1 MSIATNRV
9 TANSLAVLLVFLT
22 LMFFPLISRGSMHCG
37 GDTDVVVNL
46 GLGIEG
52 PHTISYDKLDKSSLV
67 MFLRVE
73 SRLVINATNEMESN
87 PTLALE
93 RTVFDRSFDGF
104 WANDH
109 WSRFSNALAGE
120 QKMPVVTLRVY
131 RVLHDSAKL
140 LMRQDQI
147 ITQDN
152 QFHPKADIVGDR
164 MSEVFHR
171 DIKCQHAPSSIKC
184 KVGGDIDSCRNPR
197 PFGQLKL
204 LLNQISLPTSLFDL
218 VLCEPDTFPHVLGL
232 FVDEKQREAGYDYVN
247 GIDDYRNPKG
257 FGGGLVLI
265 IVGFISLFWGCNRM
279 CDTITDLP
287 RWDWIGV
294 LFLFGAFVCLVMG
307 QGLVFMG
314 RLLPWL

>member
-67 MFLRVE
+67 MFLSQE
-73 SRLVINATNEMESN
+73 
-87 PTLALE
+87 
-93 RTVFDRSFDGF
+93 
-104 WANDH
+104 
-109 WSRFSNALAGE
+109 
-120 QKMPVVTLRVY
+120 
-131 RVLHDSAKL
+131 
-140 LMRQDQI
+140 QI
-147 ITQDN
+147 ITRDN